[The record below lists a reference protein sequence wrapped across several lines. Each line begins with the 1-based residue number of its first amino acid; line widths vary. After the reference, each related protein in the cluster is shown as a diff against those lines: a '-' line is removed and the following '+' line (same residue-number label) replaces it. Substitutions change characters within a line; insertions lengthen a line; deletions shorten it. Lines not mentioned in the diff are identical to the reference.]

1 MTQPYALPLLPNV
14 QAAADWLRQ
23 HATALQTDSRQL
35 QAGQAFI
42 AWPGAAHDARV
53 HVEAALQRGATAC
66 LAEADGAS
74 AFAFAQPQAT
84 ASNAGKVAL
93 YQGLREATALIAAE
107 FYRHP
112 SQAMDVIAVTGT
124 NGKTSTAWWLAQVL
138 ARQHA
143 AGAGMVGTLGVGRFA
158 GQDAA
163 ITATGLTTP
172 DPVALQHHLHTLLA
186 QGVRTCVMEA
196 SPIGIEEHRL
206 DGTRIGMALFTNFT
220 QDHLDY
226 HSSMAAYWQAKR
238 KLFDWQGL
246 RAAIIN
252 CDDAHGRQLAQELH
266 QQQQHNNLDI
276 WTLTCQPEQN
286 HSARLQASNIRYGQD
301 GLIFD
306 LREQSAPSGQGRQEA
321 QDAQTIT
328 VHSALIG
335 HYNVANLLGVLAC
348 LRARGTPLAQ
358 AVALCDGLQPVPGRM
373 ECINQAGQPLVAVD
387 YAHTPDAV
395 AKALQALRPL
405 AEQRGGRLWCVF
417 GCGGNRDPLK
427 RPLMAQAAESG
438 ADCIV
443 LTSDNPRNEAPQTIM
458 AQIAAGF
465 SAGANVHSEPDRSR
479 AIGYAIAQAAAAD
492 IVLVAGKGHEDYQEI
507 CGVRH
512 PFSDQQHVRLALQA
526 RTDGAGCTAKK
537 EPQP

>member
-1 MTQPYALPLLPNV
+1 MNTHQTLPLFNHAPDNV
-14 QAAADWLRQ
+14 QAAAAWLRQ
-23 HATALQTDSRQL
+23 HASALQTDSRQL

-53 HVEAALQRGATAC
+53 HVAAALQRGAAAA
-66 LAEADGAS
+66 LAEASGAET
-74 AFAFAQPQAT
+74 FAFAQPQAA
-84 ASNAGKVAL
+84 ASNGGKVAL
-93 YQGLREATALIAAE
+93 YQGLRQATALIAAE
-107 FYRHP
+107 FYHHP
-112 SQAMDVIAVTGT
+112 SRAMDVIAVTGT

-143 AGAGMVGTLGVGRFA
+143 AGAGMVGTLGVGRFT

-163 ITATGLTTP
+163 IIATGLTTP
-172 DPVALQHHLHTLLA
+172 DPVALQHHLRSLLD

-196 SPIGIEEHRL
+196 SSIGIEEHRL
-206 DGTRIGMALFTNFT
+206 DGTRIDMALFTNFT

-226 HSSMAAYWQAKR
+226 HSSMDAYWQAKR
-238 KLFDWQGL
+238 KLFDWPGL

-252 CDDAHGRQLAQELH
+252 CDDAHGRQLVQELQQQQ
-266 QQQQHNNLDI
+266 QQQQHANLDI
-276 WTLTCQPEQN
+276 WTLTCQPEQYP
-286 HSARLQASNIRYGQD
+286 SARLQASHIRYGQN
-301 GLIFD
+301 GLVFD
-306 LREQSAPSGQGRQEA
+306 VCERGGEVV
-321 QDAQTIT
+321 TM
-328 VHSALIG
+328 HSAVIG

-358 AVALCDGLQPVPGRM
+358 AVALCHGLQPVPGRM
-373 ECINQAGQPLVAVD
+373 ECISQAGQPLVAVD

-405 AEQRGGRLWCVF
+405 AGQRGGRLWCVF

-438 ADCIV
+438 ADSIV

-465 SAGANVHSEPDRSR
+465 SAGANVHSEPDRAR
-479 AIGYAIAQAAAAD
+479 AIGHAICHAAPAD
-492 IVLVAGKGHEDYQEI
+492 VVLVAGKGHEDYQEI

-512 PFSDQQHVRLALQA
+512 PFSDQQQVRGALQT
-526 RTDGAGCTAKK
+526 RTDGACSATRK